1 MVLQGLP
8 VPLRK
13 AKGCVKMAEFIIEGK
28 RRLEGSL
35 AVHGAKNSALPIL
48 AATLLPGDCVIHN
61 CPRLTD
67 VDAACNI
74 LRHLGSETERV
85 GTSIHVGAGE
95 GCCCCI
101 PDELMRRM
109 RSSIVFLGAIVAK
122 CGRARI
128 SMPGGCELG
137 PRPIDLH
144 LAALEKL
151 GVTIEED
158 HGYLECTVRD
168 RLRGTRIALPFPS
181 VGATENIMIA
191 ATLAQGETVIKNAAR
206 EPEISDLAAF
216 LNACG
221 ARVCITADGDLHIT
235 GVKEL
240 HAAEHRVIP
249 DRIAAATY
257 LSAAAATGGDV
268 ELTDVCTEHLAA
280 VLPCFEE
287 MGCALHVAPDK
298 VHLCA
303 PKRLHPLRSVRTM
316 PYPGF
321 PTDAQSP
328 LMAAAC
334 LADGNSVFIENIFES
349 RYKHVPELA
358 RMGAD
363 IKVEG
368 RVALVQGVSKL
379 HSADVRCTDLR
390 GGAAIAIAALSAD
403 GVTRLSDI
411 GHIDRGY
418 EHFEKNLEKIGAK
431 IRRGA

>member
-1 MVLQGLP
+1 
-8 VPLRK
+8 
-13 AKGCVKMAEFIIEGK
+13 MAEFIIEGK

-74 LRHLGSETERV
+74 LRYLGSETERV
-85 GTSIHVGAGE
+85 GTSIRVGAGE
-95 GCCCCI
+95 DCCCCI

-109 RSSIVFLGAIVAK
+109 RSSIVFLGAIIAK

-168 RLRGTRIALPFPS
+168 RLRGARIALPFPS

-191 ATLAQGETVIKNAAR
+191 ATLAEGETVIKNAAR

-221 ARVCITADGDLHIT
+221 ARVRTTADGDLHIT

-287 MGCALHVAPDK
+287 MGCVLRVTPDR
-298 VHLCA
+298 VRLCA

-328 LMAAAC
+328 LMAAVC

-368 RVALVQGVSKL
+368 RVALVQGVQKL

-390 GGAAIAIAALSAD
+390 GGAAIAIAALAAD
-403 GVTRLSDI
+403 GETRLSDI
-411 GHIDRGY
+411 RHIDRGY
-418 EHFEKNLEKIGAK
+418 EHFEENLEKIGAK
-431 IRRGA
+431 IRREV